1 MEEMRTAPRTAL
13 FAENRT
19 SEAGSVTFPLLL
31 LVVVLT
37 GAMLACLSI
46 GLLWRRKVKLQLRLD
61 ACVEKT
67 ALELESIQTQIESA
81 NRRMR
86 IERAAALAAA
96 GPTAGASL
104 RAAKVVLT
112 AEMVYQEVLRAKW
125 RARQALWIAQRGC
138 DRKSDAFLPLP
149 SLEWWRPP
157 EDPVGPS
164 ALEWQ
169 GSKEG
174 GLAIRL
180 WNGNRFSAARVA
192 VGTNTLERKWRARW
206 IAPLR

>member
-1 MEEMRTAPRTAL
+1 V
-13 FAENRT
+13 
-19 SEAGSVTFPLLL
+19 SFPLIV

-67 ALELESIQTQIESA
+67 ALELESIQTQIENA
-81 NRRMR
+81 NHRMQ
-86 IERAAALAAA
+86 IERAAAIAAA

-112 AEMVYQEVLRAKW
+112 AEMVYQEVLRTKW
-125 RARQALWIAQRGC
+125 RARQALWIGQRGC

-149 SLEWWRPP
+149 GLEWWRPP

-164 ALEWQ
+164 ALEWK
-169 GSKEG
+169 GAKER

-192 VGTNTLERKWRARW
+192 PDLKFSGKKWRAKW
-206 IAPLR
+206 IAPLH